1 MDAVE
6 FFPGEDVEL
15 YISASLALLLGLMF
29 TALTLA
35 NLFGQMLGPKG
46 KIFIFEM
53 DEVEANFW
61 KTSEFCFK
69 SYFCWTTFWETFQ
82 SHFK

>member
-1 MDAVE
+1 MDAE
-6 FFPGEDVEL
+6 EWRSGGDVEL
-15 YISASLALLLGLMF
+15 YISASLALLLGLIF

-53 DEVEANFW
+53 DEVGLF
-61 KTSEFCFK
+61 
-69 SYFCWTTFWETFQ
+69 
-82 SHFK
+82 SHLFGKHLRLALK